1 MNKMYEAY
9 DKLLIELGCC
19 AHDRQQKKRREKSKA
34 SKKIILSTEENEHK
48 IYVMCERK

>member
-19 AHDRQQKKRREKSKA
+19 AHDRQQKKSEEEEKAKQV
-34 SKKIILSTEENEHK
+34 KKK
-48 IYVMCERK
+48 